1 MTAAECLDVA
11 TILLQL
17 GLAFIAIPTCLVASV
32 MILIKLVNLLA
43 EDNR

>member
-1 MTAAECLDVA
+1 MTARECLDVL

-17 GLAFIAIPTCLVASV
+17 GLAFIAIPVCLVGSA
-32 MILIKLVNLLA
+32 MILIKLIKMLA